1 MKFNLGH
8 DLYEA
13 CVAGDLARV
22 EEVLTASDQSCLAW
36 RHPNGWTALHAAIE
50 ARNTVLV
57 GRLIAAGAK
66 ISATDSVGD
75 TPLHHA
81 LHVELEGRTS
91 AVDDAYGGRLVL
103 TRLLLDAGADPLLP
117 GSDRTP
123 AIGLARLYKSAEAEH
138 LLVGYLKENLPYSG
152 E

>member
-13 CVAGDLARV
+13 CVAGDLDRV
-22 EEVLTASDQSCLAW
+22 EEVLTASDRSCLAW

-50 ARNTVLV
+50 VRNAVLV
-57 GRLIAAGAK
+57 SRLIEAGAET
-66 ISATDSVGD
+66 SAPDSVGD

-81 LHVELEGRTS
+81 LHVELEGRGS

-103 TRLLLDAGADPLLP
+103 TRLLLDAGADPLLR
-117 GSDRTP
+117 GSDKTP
-123 AIGLARLYKSAEAEH
+123 AIGLARLYGSAEAEH
-138 LLVGYLKENLPYSG
+138 LLAGYLKKSLPYSG